1 MIADDPECR
10 IDADCQS
17 MHACIGERCQNP
29 CRISNPCAPG
39 QECVVEDTLPVRTMA
54 CVCPVGFYI
63 GNNGECVQGIN
74 YFKIQQIYN
83 SEDIVTNAYWIKFT
97 TS

>member
-29 CRISNPCAPG
+29 CRISNPCTPG

-74 YFKIQQIYN
+74 YFKIQQL
-83 SEDIVTNAYWIKFT
+83 DQKLFRVL
-97 TS
+97 